1 MKIDVKGND
10 VVRAY
15 KKMKRKLTQDG
26 VFDVM
31 KDKRY
36 FVKQSEKRRKAR
48 QLQKFNARKQ
58 QWDSMI
64 STGAA
69 DRWMK
74 KDKRYKEAIDELQ
87 NVTLDHV
94 ELKLHELIDD
104 LNVPAIL
111 FYMKTK
117 GKARGYIE
125 RSELAVE
132 GSVESKLIEWTPA
145 NKQ

>member
-15 KKMKRKLTQDG
+15 KKMKRKLAQDG
-26 VFDVM
+26 VFDTM
-31 KDKRY
+31 KDKQY

-74 KDKRYKEAIDELQ
+74 KDKRNTRSKFLS
-87 NVTLDHV
+87 
-94 ELKLHELIDD
+94 
-104 LNVPAIL
+104 
-111 FYMKTK
+111 
-117 GKARGYIE
+117 GK
-125 RSELAVE
+125 
-132 GSVESKLIEWTPA
+132 
-145 NKQ
+145 